1 MKNELNKL
9 LENRIYNHEDCVF
22 EIEKIAYD
30 FAVNF
35 AKWLRKNTAQTKGG
49 SYKLFNDFQQYNLI
63 ELIEIFKNQ
72 NSL

>member
-9 LENRIYNHEDCVF
+9 LETRIYNHEECVSK
-22 EIEKIAYD
+22 IEKISDD
-30 FAVNF
+30 FAINF

-49 SYKLFNDFQQYNLI
+49 SYKLFNDFQQYNLN

>member
-9 LENRIYNHEDCVF
+9 LENRIYNHEECVSK
-22 EIEKIAYD
+22 IEELAYY

-35 AKWLRKNTAQTKGG
+35 AKWLRKNTAQIKGG
-49 SYKLFNDFQQYNLI
+49 SYKLFNDFQQYNLN

-72 NSL
+72 NNL